1 MSEKRKSKYRAGPAS
16 SKLRLK
22 LQNSSITDE
31 DTSNNGNT
39 TPVRRL
45 DKRSGHSTPIR
56 NTSVTNNMED
66 SPEIDYRCSPI
77 MGPCSQQPEVVWN
90 WHSPKGDNSTGANRT
105 PKRTANLQ
113 KRRISDSPLMYAPWK
128 VKLKKEERDVNVFIA
143 NFEQFNNPP
152 VLPKPEKEPEPS
164 TSDKWPSESE
174 NLNNSEKVLE
184 SSEDTEMRLV
194 YQVDETRMDTV
205 SEKRNITN
213 LNDLFDDEIDDS
225 MVRFSQQVEE
235 EFFGRLKEE
244 KTESSAILFS
254 GKENE
259 STSNDNPSIRTI
271 EGLHN
276 LMKVPF
282 EKEKEPPKSLS
293 VPKSTYIPDDSFDE
307 CLSQFEEVDF
317 SSELKNDGGPR
328 SKLKGLQIRNTDLLS
343 KKSLFSCNSNNTSV
357 KIGSGR
363 SRSFLD
369 SPKLASI
376 SERSLVKTKSFEHH
390 SRNGVKNLTKDFVQ
404 KHDIKPE
411 SHISPRKFFKTKSLS
426 EPFRNEPIN
435 SSASINNK
443 ETNNNSGAES
453 KRNLVDPFEFKTK
466 GQLSRR
472 LFFAHH
478 KKSRGRGGRRR

>member
-1 MSEKRKSKYRAGPAS
+1 MF
-16 SKLRLK
+16 
-22 LQNSSITDE
+22 
-31 DTSNNGNT
+31 
-39 TPVRRL
+39 V
-45 DKRSGHSTPIR
+45 
-56 NTSVTNNMED
+56 
-66 SPEIDYRCSPI
+66 
-77 MGPCSQQPEVVWN
+77 
-90 WHSPKGDNSTGANRT
+90 GDNSTGANRT

-128 VKLKKEERDVNVFIA
+128 VKLKKQERDVNVFIA

-152 VLPKPEKEPEPS
+152 VVQKQEKEPEPS
-164 TSDKWPSESE
+164 TSEKWPSESE

-194 YQVDETRMDTV
+194 YPVDETRMDTV

-244 KTESSAILFS
+244 KIETSPILFS

-259 STSNDNPSIRTI
+259 STTNDNQSIRKI
-271 EGLHN
+271 EDLHN

-282 EKEKEPPKSLS
+282 EKEKEVPNSS

-317 SSELKNDGGPR
+317 SSELKNDGPR

-343 KKSLFSCNSNNTSV
+343 KKSLFSCNSNNTSIKV
-357 KIGSGR
+357 GSGR

-369 SPKLASI
+369 SPKLSCI
-376 SERSLVKTKSFEHH
+376 SERSLIKTKSFEHH

-404 KHDIKPE
+404 KNDTKPE

-426 EPFRNEPIN
+426 EPFHNDPKN
-435 SSASINNK
+435 CGSSNNNK
-443 ETNNNSGAES
+443 ETNNNPGTENKRKLVGKSFQCKIYSDTSLNRSVGNLSSKSLGSSQES
-453 KRNLVDPFEFKTK
+453 MIIGNNFDNL
-466 GQLSRR
+466 QLSNLNRSVRIQDERTTESQTVLCTPQEIERKRREAKMKLEARR
-472 LFFAHH
+472 LQAL
-478 KKSRGRGGRRR
+478 KMRNPASSLPIKQSVKR